1 MAKKEFRKEKDTA
14 KEQQW
19 NKLERCNEKTT
30 LKNIIV
36 HRKIQRKNN
45 NEINCLE
52 KERKKERIR
61 RNRHRK
67 EMRGKVAGKSTR
79 KCEIRRLTC
88 RPR

>member
-30 LKNIIV
+30 LKNILV
-36 HRKIQRKNN
+36 DRKIHRKNN

-52 KERKKERIR
+52 KERKKER
-61 RNRHRK
+61 K
-67 EMRGKVAGKSTR
+67 K
-79 KCEIRRLTC
+79 
-88 RPR
+88 